1 MTRITVIGGT
11 GYAGSNIAR
20 EAASRGHDVTVVA
33 RHMPQQPLD
42 GVRYVTGDVGDDATL
57 AAAVDGADVVAEA
70 LAPRG
75 PLEGELR
82 GVVGRLAGVAQGAG
96 KRLGVVGGAGSLLV
110 APEGPALSETAGF
123 PDAFLAEAREMGDI
137 LGDLRDSD
145 EALDW
150 FYVSP
155 AANFGAAHAGER
167 TGSYRIGGDVL
178 LSDENGESNISGAD
192 FAKAFV
198 DEIENPAHRRAR
210 FGVAY

>member
-1 MTRITVIGGT
+1 MTRITVLGGT

-33 RHMPQQPLD
+33 RHVPRESLA
-42 GVRYVTGDVGDDATL
+42 GVRYVTGDVADEATL
-57 AAAVDGADVVAEA
+57 ASAVDGADVVVEA

-75 PLEGELR
+75 PLAGELR
-82 GVVGRLAGVAQGAG
+82 GVVRRLAEVAQRAG

-110 APEGPALSETAGF
+110 APEGPALSETPGF
-123 PDAFLAEAREMGDI
+123 PDAFLAEAREMGDV
-137 LGDLRDSD
+137 LGDLRASD

-155 AANFGAAHAGER
+155 AANFGGANAGER

-178 LSDENGESNISGAD
+178 LSDEHGISNISGAD
-192 FAKAFV
+192 FAKAVV
-198 DEIENPAHRRAR
+198 DEIEEPAHRRAR